1 MYIIST
7 VTGRAITGSAG
18 SIFEDFRGK
27 IGETENTLLYGHNM
41 GNGSMFHSV
50 KSFKEEEWGRQHIYF
65 EVATLDKRYLYRIV
79 ASSVL
84 NGEDGTAFDYWNRI
98 TLNQEEF
105 QKYIEEIR
113 STALIWYAPDDDPP
127 AYGDKMIALQT
138 CNSGADDGIRCLLFG
153 QCLGEF

>member
-1 MYIIST
+1 M
-7 VTGRAITGSAG
+7 
-18 SIFEDFRGK
+18 
-27 IGETENTLLYGHNM
+27 
-41 GNGSMFHSV
+41 
-50 KSFKEEEWGRQHIYF
+50 
-65 EVATLDKRYLYRIV
+65 ATLDKRYLYRIV

-84 NGEDGTAFDYWNRI
+84 NGEDGAAFDYWNRI

-127 AYGDKMIALQT
+127 AYGDKIIALQT